1 MTLFGILGD
10 LFWILALSV
19 MASAANIARKR
30 VPKGVSLPF
39 RGIELPRTLALLG
52 PVILGFVMGTALLLA
67 GRSQVGLTAEA
78 VIVFGLKATLAP
90 LLALGHMVWLKAAL
104 DRLED
109 RGLLLPVPGPK
120 LGA

>member
-1 MTLFGILGD
+1 
-10 LFWILALSV
+10 
-19 MASAANIARKR
+19 
-30 VPKGVSLPF
+30 
-39 RGIELPRTLALLG
+39 
-52 PVILGFVMGTALLLA
+52 MGTALLLA
-67 GRSQVGLTAEA
+67 GRSQAGLTAEA

-90 LLALGHMVWLKAAL
+90 LLALGHMVWLKSAL